1 VTKTRTLD
9 GPIGIVGAGYIGH
22 LFAQQ
27 FALAG

>member
-1 VTKTRTLD
+1 MTDTRTVD
-9 GPIGIVGAGYIGH
+9 GPIGLVGAGYIGH